1 MKREDYDEIIA
12 MLREARSNLPVQ
24 EDGAIVEAGATISRV
39 VGKLEAHR
47 DLDALR
53 EEAAHANTR

>member
-24 EDGAIVEAGATISRV
+24 EDGSLVAAGATISRV
-39 VGKLEAHR
+39 VGKLEALR